1 MKVLLNQSKIMMLI
15 GMILVATI
23 VDSSKTS
30 DKVAVILTSHDF
42 FHTGTKLRESFLQKH
57 YDVHLTEVHATKV
70 LDIKDWSKTPLG
82 EKLDGHYKQLI
93 FIVAAHGS
101 EQFGALIYWNSLL
114 ALVKLFEKKA
124 DEIFIHL
131 NTCFSGDAAESWN
144 GKLGPNVKVFTVSSC
159 KGKKTYFDAYLMDWD
174 ISSQIF
180 TGNFLHT
187 TPYERFSN
195 ANIDKF
201 RDLKCDSNIS
211 QLNAVIDK
219 QCSIDNKCA
228 SLHIWKGE
236 DEKLTKWDIVPK
248 NLTVVNKPISNCP
261 NPNCW
266 KHKINLSYIK
276 FTDQS
281 CEAHPK
287 PFDHIRTVT
296 FNPHLQ
302 LVHDSARLE
311 VPMIYNNES
320 WVNIYDPI
328 QDWKVRTQE
337 ITIKNT
343 ETGQPFYLS
352 PVPKEF
358 KENEI
363 KPYATILDLN
373 GHELYHYV
381 NLNGE
386 LVYEHGLNQ
395 LKEVKDMKLGYYE
408 PTSNIWILNDSYHGV
423 CAVSNTDATGKECD
437 CSGKI
442 CSDVEFC
449 YGDTCNTNAKV
460 TSEPDVT
467 DPDLPPGP
475 NPHHSPEDCFPSP
488 EEDEEKKD
496 WTTIII
502 IISVAVGIIALSAV
516 GIIIFC
522 CYLTKKRTHQTHR
535 NIPVLIKSNRSTA
548 QSV

>member
-42 FHTGTKLRESFLQKH
+42 YHTGTKLRESFLQKH
-57 YDVHLTEVHATKV
+57 YDVHLTEVHATKL

-180 TGNFLHT
+180 TGNFLKTIPH
-187 TPYERFSN
+187 ERYSN
-195 ANIDKF
+195 ANEEKF
-201 RDLKCDSNIS
+201 NKLSCDSNIS
-211 QLNAVIDK
+211 QLADVIDTK
-219 QCSIDNKCA
+219 CSIDNKCTT
-228 SLHIWKGE
+228 LHIWKGQ
-236 DEKLTKWDIVPK
+236 DELLEKWDIVPK
-248 NLTVVNKPISNCP
+248 NLTVVTRPNCICP
-261 NPNCW
+261 NCKTELVHIEFPGQRC
-266 KHKINLSYIK
+266 KVK
-276 FTDQS
+276 
-281 CEAHPK
+281 PK
-287 PFDHIRTVT
+287 PFDHEKDVK
-296 FNPHLQ
+296 FNPPLQ
-302 LVHDSARLE
+302 MIRDSETLYL
-311 VPMIYNNES
+311 PMIYNNES

-337 ITIKNT
+337 VTIKNT
-343 ETGQPFYLS
+343 ETGRPFYLS
-352 PVPKEF
+352 SAPKEF
-358 KENEI
+358 EDNKI
-363 KPYATILDLN
+363 QPYSTILSINEYKLD
-373 GHELYHYV
+373 EYV
-381 NLNGE
+381 NYNSRII
-386 LVYEHGLNQ
+386 YEYGVIA
-395 LKEVKDMKLGYYE
+395 LKEVKKMKLGYYE
-408 PTSNIWILNDSYHGV
+408 PTSNIWILNDNYHGV

-442 CSDVEFC
+442 CSDIEFC

-460 TSEPDVT
+460 TNEPDVT